1 MDSYDTSAEYLRTRV
16 QKVADEISQHLQKT
30 PAGEQFFFIC
40 DIVNAVEN
48 AVGDVVHVAQDG
60 VNAAVNVTHNI
71 VTAVENIG
79 ERAIH
84 ATENAVNAVTA
95 HTQQIIEVANLAA
108 ATFKITQE
116 VVDLVGAAI
125 AQEAG
130 GAAAKGGAKA
140 SAAQLIQARRAIIL
154 DQRKALIS
162 ATEAKRTELKSKID
176 AVAARLSA
184 ASRSSS
190 S

>member
-1 MDSYDTSAEYLRTRV
+1 MDTYDTSAEYLRTRI
-16 QKVADEISQHLQKT
+16 QKVADEISQQLQKT

-48 AVGDVVHVAQDG
+48 AVGDVVHVVQDG
-60 VNAAVNVTHNI
+60 VNEAVNVTHNI

-84 ATENAVNAVTA
+84 ATEEAVHAVTA

-125 AQEAG
+125 LQESA
-130 GAAAKGGAKA
+130 GAAAKGGNKA
-140 SAAQLIQARRAIIL
+140 SAAQLIQVRRAVIL
-154 DQRKALIS
+154 EQRKALIS
-162 ATEAKRTELKSKID
+162 ATEAKRTEIKSKI
-176 AVAARLSA
+176 ATVAARLSA

>member
-84 ATENAVNAVTA
+84 ATENAVNAVSRPSS
-95 HTQQIIEVANLAA
+95 NRWPGKNRPAA
-108 ATFKITQE
+108 SGI
-116 VVDLVGAAI
+116 
-125 AQEAG
+125 
-130 GAAAKGGAKA
+130 
-140 SAAQLIQARRAIIL
+140 
-154 DQRKALIS
+154 
-162 ATEAKRTELKSKID
+162 KSKWNQNKTMTNGID
-176 AVAARLSA
+176 RKTVT
-184 ASRSSS
+184 
-190 S
+190 